1 MNEPA
6 NSTNFSGAVPDVYD
20 RHLVPM
26 IFDAYAADLT
36 ARVRTL
42 GVCDVLEVASGTGA
56 VTRAMAAALP
66 DSVSL
71 VATDLSAAMV
81 EHASRV
87 GTARPVEW
95 QVADAMQLPYPD
107 SSFDAVVCQ
116 FGVMFF
122 PDRVMGYREI
132 LRVLRPGGWFL
143 FNVWDRIEHNE
154 FAQVVSSAVADLYPD
169 DPPTFMERIP
179 HGYFLPD
186 VIRADLVAAG
196 FDGAIDVE
204 EVASRSRAATSAVVA
219 TAYCHGTP
227 MRNFLEARGVGH
239 LDAATAAAE
248 SAVARSFGRTDLD
261 GRINAFVVAA
271 TALPE

>member
-1 MNEPA
+1 MKEPA
-6 NSTNFSGAVPDVYD
+6 NSVTFSGAVPDVYD
-20 RHLVPM
+20 RYLVPM
-26 IFDAYAADLT
+26 IFDVYAADLT
-36 ARVRTL
+36 TRVRRL
-42 GVCDVLEVASGTGA
+42 EVCDVLEVASGTGA

-87 GTARPVEW
+87 GTARPVQW
-95 QVADAMQLPYPD
+95 QVADAMKLPYPD
-107 SSFDAVVCQ
+107 ASFDAVVCQ

-122 PDRVMGYREI
+122 PDRVVAYQEI

-154 FAQVVSSAVADLYPD
+154 FAQVVSSAVADLYPG

-204 EVASRSRAATSAVVA
+204 EVASRSRAATSAAVA
-219 TAYCHGTP
+219 MAYCHGTP
-227 MRNFLEARGVGH
+227 MRNFLEARGIDH

-248 SAVARSFGRTDLD
+248 AAVAQSFGRTDLD
-261 GRINAFVVAA
+261 ARISAFVVTA
-271 TALPE
+271 TARPE